1 MYKIDDEFRP
11 PGRVFMK
18 ATREKPESAL
28 VPSRGSAIT
37 TSVDERGGVRFR
49 HDVIHEKTVEAVITD
64 YHNGG
69 SRHLMDRDVVD
80 SSNALTYSVPIRD
93 TGRSSADLQQITRN
107 KRMSTELLGS
117 SMETTKTSQKAPDGH
132 RRHVTHIVRKVT
144 TLSRAEEREQA
155 NNMIKFSNDKKTIEL
170 GYSATQAL
178 EPKRV
183 KVACGILAHILWS
196 TRICHISQCHSKL
209 KVFVFW
215 CASARTHE
223 KKSQALL
230 ICDRRLRAIT
240 KILFVSLRPMLIMM
254 SDTRCCE

>member
-37 TSVDERGGVRFR
+37 TSVDDRGGVRFR

-69 SRHLMDRDVVD
+69 SRNLMDRDVVD

-183 KVACGILAHILWS
+183 KVVCEILARFPLNRPHFMVRLNMS
-196 TRICHISQCHSKL
+196 HLSMSSETKSLFSGVRRFGHTKKMNTSS
-209 KVFVFW
+209 FV
-215 CASARTHE
+215 
-223 KKSQALL
+223 
-230 ICDRRLRAIT
+230 D
-240 KILFVSLRPMLIMM
+240 M
-254 SDTRCCE
+254 

>member
-11 PGRVFMK
+11 KGRVFMK

-64 YHNGG
+64 YRNGG
-69 SRHLMDRDVVD
+69 SRGSISRDVVD
-80 SSNALTYSVPIRD
+80 AGNALTYSVPIRD
-93 TGRSSADLQQITRN
+93 SDDLQQITRN
-107 KRMSTELLGS
+107 KRLSTELLGS

-183 KVACGILAHILWS
+183 KVD
-196 TRICHISQCHSKL
+196 REFIS
-209 KVFVFW
+209 
-215 CASARTHE
+215 
-223 KKSQALL
+223 
-230 ICDRRLRAIT
+230 D
-240 KILFVSLRPMLIMM
+240 
-254 SDTRCCE
+254 

>member
-1 MYKIDDEFRP
+1 MYKIDEDFRP

-28 VPSRGSAIT
+28 VPRGSAIT
-37 TSVDERGGVRFR
+37 TSVDDRGVRFR

-64 YHNGG
+64 YRNGN
-69 SRHLMDRDVVD
+69 SRSSMGRDVVD
-80 SSNALTYSVPIRD
+80 SSNALMYSVPIRD
-93 TGRSSADLQQITRN
+93 SGRSTTDLQQITRN
-107 KRMSTELLGS
+107 KRMSTEVLGS
-117 SMETTKTSQKAPDGH
+117 TMETTKTSQRAPDGH

-183 KVACGILAHILWS
+183 KVDMTTDKTQYRFIHNVLPGTWMTCEKRKLIRSICG
-196 TRICHISQCHSKL
+196 
-209 KVFVFW
+209 
-215 CASARTHE
+215 
-223 KKSQALL
+223 
-230 ICDRRLRAIT
+230 RLYG
-240 KILFVSLRPMLIMM
+240 P
-254 SDTRCCE
+254 